1 MITAPLVK
9 DTLYTLMNDNTQHV
23 HSHDRINFEMHNI
36 VSRNIDSSAGREHA
50 RETLDDVIA
59 DLIQYRDSI
68 ATSDEY
74 VKKNSL

>member
-1 MITAPLVK
+1 
-9 DTLYTLMNDNTQHV
+9 MNTIDPREY
-23 HSHDRINFEMHNI
+23 SFSRFPKHDRINTEMRNI
-36 VSRNIDSSAGREHA
+36 VSKNISIGHEHA

>member
-1 MITAPLVK
+1 M
-9 DTLYTLMNDNTQHV
+9 DDNTQHF
-23 HSHDRINFEMHNI
+23 HHHDRINFEMHNI
-36 VSRNIDSSAGREHA
+36 VSRNIESSAGREHA

-59 DLIQYRDSI
+59 ELVQYRDSI